1 MGEAEDLEE
10 FERACALASRAFEE
24 ACQAALQESTLD
36 GVYLSPL
43 WDTETSDPSISRAWK
58 RSVLRRVPG
67 AGAEPWGHVFLLVLR
82 GEGREGRV
90 GDDPERSHPFPPTA
104 SARSTPP
111 TEPVVLSAGP
121 PRVLLLL
128 RPRDPVTEERLRA
141 FAQAVSS
148 AFARS
153 GALRPKK
160 DEEPELRGEGSAG

>member
-10 FERACALASRAFEE
+10 FERACATASRAFEG
-24 ACQAALQESTLD
+24 ACQAALQESALD

-82 GEGREGRV
+82 GEGRGGRV
-90 GDDPERSHPFPPTA
+90 GDDPERSLPFPPTA

-111 TEPVVLSAGP
+111 AKPIVLSAGP

-128 RPRDPVTEERLRA
+128 RPRDPATEERLRI
-141 FAQAVSS
+141 FAQAISS
-148 AFARS
+148 VFALTR
-153 GALRPKK
+153 A
-160 DEEPELRGEGSAG
+160 